1 MSQGHYYQQE
11 TGVSYQ
17 KIEKEAKPILFCG
30 IDITSWFFSSKP
42 QKEEDIQFTNH
53 DEEEY
58 DKVEQT
64 YQEEDTHEEN
74 ETAIQETNHSYWNTA
89 KIVVILVAVGTLFG
103 LFSL

>member
-53 DEEEY
+53 DG
-58 DKVEQT
+58 EQP

-74 ETAIQETNHSYWNTA
+74 ETAIQGTNHSYWNIA
-89 KIVVILVAVGTLFG
+89 KIVVIFVAMGTLFG
-103 LFSL
+103 LFSV